1 MQITISNGSKAKNLV
16 SLQTPDLRKL
26 FLPTS
31 LSFFFF
37 FFFYKS
43 IPLYRDRGRNRNTY
57 IFLLPQ
63 RGFLPLCI
71 SLFLTSLPFHVFST
85 PLPFAYLWP
94 FQGPSFLPPSP
105 SLLRPQCPL
114 SSPPPSLL
122 LSLQFIQLRLLL
134 FSSLPVDRAEFHVL
148 ALLSCKTV
156 FFSLCYISKAERKF
170 GTVERAWD
178 LGARDAALA
187 LLRIQFIKWGSLHKE
202 HQCFIHSK
210 VLMGGCWLLCK

>member
-1 MQITISNGSKAKNLV
+1 MEVKPRTWSHSRLQILG
-16 SLQTPDLRKL
+16 KL

-31 LSFFFF
+31 LFL
-37 FFFYKS
+37 FYKS
-43 IPLYRDRGRNRNTY
+43 IPLYRDRGRNRNTD
-57 IFLLPQ
+57 IFFASSKGLP
-63 RGFLPLCI
+63 PCI

-85 PLPFAYLWP
+85 PLPFVYLCP
-94 FQGPSFLPPSP
+94 FQGSSFLPPSP

-134 FSSLPVDRAEFHVL
+134 FSSLPADRAEFHVL

-156 FFSLCYISKAERKF
+156 FFSLCYLSKAERKF
-170 GTVERAWD
+170 GTVDRARD

-187 LLRIQFIKWGSLHKE
+187 LVRIQFIKRGSLHKE
-202 HQCFIHSK
+202 HQCFIHS
-210 VLMGGCWLLCK
+210 